1 MTLAKQSSNSG
12 TFGRRG
18 IGATTSARPAP
29 TRRPTVSGRP
39 EARTAEAAAK
49 AADAIARDVGTAAS
63 RGKAYVY
70 ACLSGA
76 TTFLAV
82 LFILSGVESR
92 FFQSGPMLFLL
103 AIPVLPTLALVLY
116 IPTVVLSDIARLL
129 SIPRGWADI
138 GIGFVLGLGVG
149 IGYAANAADAKSLT
163 AAVAL
168 TVGGIVGGWAF
179 WRAQGYPGLSRKS
192 ADAVDLA
199 YEKIK

>member
-1 MTLAKQSSNSG
+1 MALAKDSSNSG

-18 IGATTSARPAP
+18 IGAIPSARPHPAR
-29 TRRPTVSGRP
+29 TSTVSGRP
-39 EARTAEAAAK
+39 EARTAEAAARVT
-49 AADAIARDVGTAAS
+49 DAIARDVATAAS
-63 RGKAYVY
+63 RGKAYAY

-129 SIPRGWADI
+129 SVPRGWADI
-138 GIGFVLGLGVG
+138 GIGLVLGVG
-149 IGYAANAADAKSLT
+149 IAVGYAMTSADPKSLAT
-163 AAVAL
+163 AVAIAA
-168 TVGGIVGGWAF
+168 GGVVGGWAF
-179 WRAQGYPGLSRKS
+179 WRAQGYPGLSRPGRDV
-192 ADAVDLA
+192 ADIA
-199 YEKIK
+199 YKKIT

>member
-1 MTLAKQSSNSG
+1 MALAKQSANSG

-18 IGATTSARPAP
+18 VDASPRVRPASV
-29 TRRPTVSGRP
+29 RKPTVSGRP
-39 EARTAEAAAK
+39 EARTAEAAAQ

-63 RGKAYVY
+63 RGKAYAY

-103 AIPVLPTLALVLY
+103 AIPVLPTLALALY
-116 IPTVVLSDIARLL
+116 IPTVVLSDLARLL
-129 SIPRGWADI
+129 SIPRGWSDI

-149 IGYAANAADAKSLT
+149 IAYAVTAADAKSLAT
-163 AAVAL
+163 AVAI
-168 TVGGIVGGWAF
+168 TAGGIVGGWAF
-179 WRAQGYPGLSRKS
+179 WRAQGYPGLSR
-192 ADAVDLA
+192 AGRDAAEIA
-199 YEKIK
+199 YHKIK

>member
-1 MTLAKQSSNSG
+1 MALAKDSSNSG

-18 IGATTSARPAP
+18 IGATPSARPHPA
-29 TRRPTVSGRP
+29 RKPTVSGRP
-39 EARTAEAAAK
+39 EARTAEAAARVT
-49 AADAIARDVGTAAS
+49 DAIARDVATAAS
-63 RGKAYVY
+63 RGKAYAY

-129 SIPRGWADI
+129 SVPRGWADI
-138 GIGFVLGLGVG
+138 GIGLVLGVG
-149 IGYAANAADAKSLT
+149 IAVGYAVTSADATSFAT
-163 AAVAL
+163 AIAIAA
-168 TVGGIVGGWAF
+168 GGVVGGWAF
-179 WRAQGYPGLSRKS
+179 WRAQGYPGLSRPGRDV
-192 ADAVDLA
+192 ADIA
-199 YEKIK
+199 YKKIT

>member
-1 MTLAKQSSNSG
+1 MAFAKQSSNSG

-18 IGATTSARPAP
+18 VGAAPGARPAP
-29 TRRPTVSGRP
+29 ARKPTVSGRP
-39 EARTAEAAAK
+39 EARTAEAAAQVT
-49 AADAIARDVGTAAS
+49 DALARDVGTAAS
-63 RGKAYVY
+63 RGRAYLH

-82 LFILSGVESR
+82 LFVLSGVESR
-92 FFQSGPMLFLL
+92 FFQSGPMLLLL

-149 IGYAANAADAKSLT
+149 IAYAATSADAKSLA
-163 AAVAL
+163 AAVAI
-168 TVGGIVGGWAF
+168 TAGGIVGGWAF
-179 WRAQGYPGLSRKS
+179 WRAQGYPGLSRPGKEA
-192 ADAVDLA
+192 ADVV
-199 YEKIK
+199 YQKIT

>member
-1 MTLAKQSSNSG
+1 MALAKHSANSG
-12 TFGRRG
+12 GFGRRG
-18 IGATTSARPAP
+18 IGATPSGRPAP
-29 TRRPTVSGRP
+29 TRKPTVSGRP
-39 EARTAEAAAK
+39 EARTAEAAAH

-63 RGKAYVY
+63 RGKAYVT

-116 IPTVVLSDIARLL
+116 IPTVVLSDIARLA

-149 IGYAANAADAKSLT
+149 IGYAVTAADAKSLAAAIAIT
-163 AAVAL
+163 A
-168 TVGGIVGGWAF
+168 GGTVGGWAF
-179 WRAQGYPGLSRKS
+179 WRAQGYPGLSRAGRDA
-192 ADAVDLA
+192 ADIA